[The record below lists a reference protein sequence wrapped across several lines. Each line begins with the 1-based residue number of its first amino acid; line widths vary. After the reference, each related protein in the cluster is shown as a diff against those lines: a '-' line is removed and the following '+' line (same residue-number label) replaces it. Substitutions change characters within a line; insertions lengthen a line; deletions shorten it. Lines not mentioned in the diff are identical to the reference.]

1 MSYAGTFPAFANE
14 HRNGLAISVV
24 GHVAILLMLSTSLMF
39 TPKQPLPQ
47 LSIDAVVIDEGA
59 INRAAAAEQNRT
71 ADAARRKRAEQQR
84 QTQLEQDRQAVEQR
98 RRDEAAAAAE
108 QKRLSEQKRVA
119 DARQAEERAR
129 IEQEQKA
136 AKQRAL
142 EERQQREA
150 AARAEAERQRMIA
163 AAEQEDLE
171 RREAEMRSSMEEE
184 EALQAARSSGEMSQY
199 LALIQQRVERNWSR
213 PATAKPGLECEV
225 QVKQLPNGD
234 VVDVRTARCNGD
246 ETVRRSI
253 ENAVRR
259 ASPLPLPEN
268 RLLFDRN
275 LLFIFRPE

>member
-24 GHVAILLMLSTSLMF
+24 GHVAILLAFSTSLMF

-47 LSIDAVVIDEGA
+47 LSIEAVVIDEGA
-59 INRAAAAEQNRT
+59 INRAAAAEQKRT
-71 ADAARRKRAEQQR
+71 EDVARRKRAEQQR
-84 QTQLEQDRQAVEQR
+84 QTRLEQERQAVEQR
-98 RRDEAAAAAE
+98 RRDDAAAAAE
-108 QKRLSEQKRVA
+108 QKQLSEQKRVA

-129 IEQEQKA
+129 IEKEQAA

-150 AARAEAERQRMIA
+150 ATRAEAERQRMIA

>member
-1 MSYAGTFPAFANE
+1 
-14 HRNGLAISVV
+14 
-24 GHVAILLMLSTSLMF
+24 
-39 TPKQPLPQ
+39 
-47 LSIDAVVIDEGA
+47 
-59 INRAAAAEQNRT
+59 
-71 ADAARRKRAEQQR
+71 
-84 QTQLEQDRQAVEQR
+84 
-98 RRDEAAAAAE
+98 
-108 QKRLSEQKRVA
+108 
-119 DARQAEERAR
+119 
-129 IEQEQKA
+129 
-136 AKQRAL
+136 
-142 EERQQREA
+142 
-150 AARAEAERQRMIA
+150 
-163 AAEQEDLE
+163 
-171 RREAEMRSSMEEE
+171 MRSSMQEE

-199 LALIQQRVERNWSR
+199 LALIQQQVERNWSR

>member
-24 GHVAILLMLSTSLMF
+24 GHAAILLALSTSLMF

-47 LSIDAVVIDEGA
+47 LSIEAVVIDEGA
-59 INRAAAAEQNRT
+59 INRAAAAEQKRT
-71 ADAARRKRAEQQR
+71 DDAARRKRVEQQR
-84 QTQLEQDRQAVEQR
+84 QTRLEQERQAVEQR

-108 QKRLSEQKRVA
+108 QKRLNEQKRVA

-129 IEQEQKA
+129 IEKEQAA

-150 AARAEAERQRMIA
+150 EARAEAERQRMIA

-171 RREAEMRSSMEEE
+171 RREAEMRSSMQEE